1 MRLLWLVYCSVMGGL
16 VSAGAL
22 LCRHCGHEIVQ
33 ATKLTNIKSVKA
45 LRSYNMTILG
55 RKQLVQVFENPVPEK
70 FDVITAS
77 TAELKFAGKAYSA
90 DTWWPN
96 YDWTVCLC
104 PNCGVHLGW
113 YFQSGNIQSK
123 VHKSFV
129 GLALDYLISKDYVDT
144 LTWVP

>member
-1 MRLLWLVYCSVMGGL
+1 MV
-16 VSAGAL
+16 L
-22 LCRHCGHEIVQ
+22 LCRHCGHEIVSR
-33 ATKLTNIKSVKA
+33 TKLTNERSVRA

-55 RKQLVQVFENPVPEK
+55 QKQLVQVFENPIFEK

-77 TAELKFAGKAYSA
+77 AAELKLTGKSYSV

-96 YDWTVCLC
+96 HEWTVCLC
-104 PNCGVHLGW
+104 PNCGIHLGW

-123 VHKSFV
+123 SHKSFV
-129 GLALDYLISKDYVDT
+129 GLVLDYLISKDYVDS